1 MNIIASKLSDRSISR
16 NDVET
21 LFHDVLTLE
30 QVQRTGN
37 LLKLL
42 GLYVFVDRKQLDFF
56 AERHFGEKIGLST
69 LQNSVKYNLISE
81 IQSEDDFK
89 KYYFQL
95 KSGGYYF
102 LESIKFQ
109 YRLLPLDA
117 AVKEREKLLAINNY
131 LMAKKYKLVNAPWLF
146 EPLVTTNNLLLLRRR
161 TKDEEFIQK
170 ILEQHPTL
178 TIEKMYLKN
187 VQLSSKSK
195 GNLDSML
202 QE

>member
-1 MNIIASKLSDRSISR
+1 MASKLSDRSINK

-21 LFHDVLTLE
+21 LFRDVLTLE
-30 QVQRTGN
+30 QVKRTGN

-69 LQNSVKYNLISE
+69 LQNAVKYNLVSE
-81 IQSEDDFK
+81 IQSEDDFQ

-95 KSGGYYF
+95 KTGGYFF

-117 AVKEREKLLAINNY
+117 AVNEREKLLSINNY
-131 LMAKKYKLVNAPWLF
+131 LMEKKYKLVNAPFLF
-146 EPLVTTNNLLLLRRR
+146 EPLITANNLMLLHKR
-161 TKDEEFIQK
+161 TKDDGFIQQ
-170 ILEQHPTL
+170 LLTEHPSL
-178 TIEKMYLKN
+178 TIEKMYLKD
-187 VQLSSKSK
+187 VQLSSNSR